1 MLQQLLRLRLGRL
14 WMRHR
19 LQLRERLR
27 MLRWL
32 SERMLRRLCQRMQW
46 LQWMQ
51 SGLWLQHL
59 RFRLVPCKRPLRLRM
74 QHLRL
79 RDLLLIPLA

>member
-1 MLQQLLRLRLGRL
+1 MLQQLLWFRLGQL

-27 MLRWL
+27 LLRL
-32 SERMLRRLCQRMQW
+32 LPERMLRRLCQQMQW

-51 SGLWLQHL
+51 SGLWLQRL
-59 RFRLVPCKRPLRLRM
+59 RFRLMPCKRPLRM